1 MLSPNDLPP
10 RVSRFWPF
18 HSVFYGWA
26 VVWAGLVVSIAQ
38 APMYGPVVS
47 IFVKPIADETGWSRA
62 TISLG
67 FTIGSIVGTF
77 AGAPIGMILDRVGA
91 RGVVTFAGFVIAGSL
106 LGLAN
111 MTEPWHLWLFMGAG
125 RGIAMSGIQM
135 GTMVA
140 VTNWFIVKRGRASA
154 IPSFGV
160 RAGQGIIPLLILPV
174 ILGQGWRQAYWVL
187 AVGALLFVALPAWV
201 YLRRRPEDYGMLPD
215 GAAQPADQGTSTG
228 HQAATASD
236 ARWRLADAMRTKAF
250 WLLIIGT
257 ATGMFG
263 QTAAN
268 FHAVAN
274 FLDRGMTEGMAFTIP
289 AVFAGVSAVSTFAW
303 GAAIERISA
312 RIALIA
318 VAALNT
324 VGMLVLIWAVS
335 YPAAALYG
343 AIAGL
348 AGGGFLVAQRLIW
361 ADYFGRLS
369 VGTIRGGASLFI
381 GFVGPMGPL
390 IAGLLYGSTGSY
402 NIAFSLSAILFV
414 IGLIAMVFAN
424 PPTRRTLN

>member
-1 MLSPNDLPP
+1 
-10 RVSRFWPF
+10 
-18 HSVFYGWA
+18 VFYGWA
-26 VVWAGLVVSIAQ
+26 VVWSGLVVSIAQ

-62 TISLG
+62 EISLG
-67 FTIGSIVGTF
+67 FTIGSIIGTF
-77 AGAPIGMILDRVGA
+77 AGAPIGIILDRVGA
-91 RGVVTFAGFVIAGSL
+91 RGVVTFAGVVIAGSL
-106 LGLAN
+106 VGLAT

-125 RGIAMSGIQM
+125 RGIAMSGVQM

-140 VTNWFIVKRGRASA
+140 VTNWFVVKRGRASA

-160 RAGQGIIPLLILPV
+160 RAGQGIVPLLILPV
-174 ILGQGWRQAYWVL
+174 ILTYGWREAYWAL
-187 AVGALLFVALPAWV
+187 AGGAFVFVALPAWA
-201 YLRRRPEDYGMLPD
+201 YLRRRPEDYGLLPD
-215 GAAQPADQGTSTG
+215 GAAPQPGDEAGARRRSLGADEPRWTFR
-228 HQAATASD
+228 QA
-236 ARWRLADAMRTKAF
+236 MHTKAF
-250 WLLIIGT
+250 WLLIVAT

-268 FHAVAN
+268 LHAVAN
-274 FLDRGMTEGMAFTIP
+274 FLDRGMTEGLAFTIP

-303 GAAIERISA
+303 GYAIERSSA
-312 RIALIA
+312 RLALIIVA
-318 VAALNT
+318 VLNT
-324 VGMLVLIWAVS
+324 LGMLVLLWATS

-381 GFVGPMGPL
+381 GFVGPLGPL
-390 IAGLLYGSTGSY
+390 VAGVLYGTTGDY
-402 NIAFSLSAILFV
+402 QLPFTIAAVLFAV
-414 IGLIAMVFAN
+414 GFFAMIFAK
-424 PPTRRTLN
+424 PPGQPKLT

>member
-1 MLSPNDLPP
+1 
-10 RVSRFWPF
+10 
-18 HSVFYGWA
+18 
-26 VVWAGLVVSIAQ
+26 
-38 APMYGPVVS
+38 
-47 IFVKPIADETGWSRA
+47 
-62 TISLG
+62 
-67 FTIGSIVGTF
+67 
-77 AGAPIGMILDRVGA
+77 
-91 RGVVTFAGFVIAGSL
+91 
-106 LGLAN
+106 
-111 MTEPWHLWLFMGAG
+111 LWLFMGAG